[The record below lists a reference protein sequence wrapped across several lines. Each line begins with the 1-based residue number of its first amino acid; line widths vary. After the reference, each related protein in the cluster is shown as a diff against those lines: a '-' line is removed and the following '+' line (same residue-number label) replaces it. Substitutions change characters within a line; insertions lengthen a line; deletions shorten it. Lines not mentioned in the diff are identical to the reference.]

1 MKSTDN
7 DADALGFR
15 LTPRLILGLFALLAG
30 SLLILDNMGV
40 LLAWDYLRF
49 WPALLILVGLI
60 KMTQP
65 GSGRVFGLLLALV
78 GAWLLADVLDVAEFD
93 FDYIWPVILVV
104 VGLNLLVSEVFRRS
118 RREDPAETDAEID
131 ALALLG
137 GVKRTSASQ
146 RFRGGSATAIMGGCE
161 IDLRQA
167 AIAQGEIAVFDTFAM
182 WGGIELVVPETW
194 VVELKG
200 VPIMGAFEDNTR
212 QTAGSTQRLVIKGMA
227 IMGGVEV
234 KSAPRR
240 EAA

>member
-1 MKSTDN
+1 MKSTDSN
-7 DADALGFR
+7 AESLGFR
-15 LTPRLILGLFALLAG
+15 FTPRLVLGLFALVAG

-78 GAWLLADVLDVAEFD
+78 GAWLLADVLNVAEFD
-93 FDYIWPVILVV
+93 FDYVWPVVLVIG
-104 VGLNLLVSEVFRRS
+104 GLNLLVSEVFRRS
-118 RREDPAETDAEID
+118 RRVPPETDAELD

-167 AIAQGEIAVFDTFAM
+167 AIAEGETAVFDTFAM

-212 QTAGSTQRLVIKGMA
+212 QTAGLTQRLVIKGMA